1 MMEIKE
7 SRHEGYV
14 TLEPIGELDAN
25 SSILMDEKIQEFID
39 QEIYR
44 LHVNCEGLQYI
55 SSAGLGVF
63 ISFLDEVN
71 ERGGKFV
78 FSNMSENVR
87 DVFRLLGLEQLV
99 TIVESDSQ
107 VSEAIL

>member
-1 MMEIKE
+1 MEIKVT
-7 SRHEGYV
+7 RHEGYV

-39 QEIYR
+39 EEIYR
-44 LHVNCEGLQYI
+44 LHVHCGGLLYI

-71 ERGGKFV
+71 ERKGKFV
-78 FSNMSENVR
+78 FSDMSENVR

-107 VSEAIL
+107 VAEAIL

>member
-1 MMEIKE
+1 MEIKE

-14 TLEPIGELDAN
+14 TIQPSGELDAN
-25 SSILMDEKIQEFID
+25 SSILVDEKIQELID

-44 LHVNCEGLQYI
+44 LHIDCSKLQYI

-63 ISFLDEVN
+63 ISFLDELT

-78 FSNMSENVR
+78 FSDMSDNVR
-87 DVFRLLGLEQLV
+87 KVFDLLGLEQLV
-99 TIVESDSQ
+99 TIVASESQ
-107 VSEAIL
+107 VKEAIL

>member
-1 MMEIKE
+1 MEIKE

>member
-14 TLEPIGELDAN
+14 TLQPSGELDAN

-39 QEIYR
+39 QEMYR
-44 LHVNCEGLQYI
+44 LHIDCSQLQYI

-63 ISFLDEVN
+63 ISFLDEIN

-78 FSNMSENVR
+78 FSNMSDNVR
-87 DVFRLLGLEQLV
+87 KVFDLLGLEALV
-99 TIVESDSQ
+99 TIVPTESQ
-107 VSEAIL
+107 VAEAII